1 MIVEL
6 DYKYIN
12 YLVKNIDYKD
22 RRKLKSFDI
31 DFKNWL
37 LFHVKQKDMFV
48 YLVNE
53 NPIAVFGC
61 TADPK
66 NKEFGIMSLVCMKL
80 LKKHPFTFLKNAKKF
95 VDEQKKKYKILYNY
109 VDSRYCNGKKW
120 LEFCG
125 AKFNDVTFNSKDGV
139 KFEMYTIEGV
149 LNGNR

>member
-6 DYKYIN
+6 GYKHIN

-22 RRKLKSFDI
+22 KRKLKSFDI

-48 YLVNE
+48 YLVND

-66 NKEFGIMSLVCMKL
+66 NKEFGIMSLVCMET
-80 LKKHPFTFLKNAKKF
+80 LKNHPFTFLKNAKKF
-95 VDEQKKKYKILYNY
+95 IDEQKKSTKYCIIMLT
-109 VDSRYCNGKKW
+109 VDIVMVKNG
-120 LEFCG
+120 
-125 AKFNDVTFNSKDGV
+125 
-139 KFEMYTIEGV
+139 
-149 LNGNR
+149 